1 MRRTGILCGKKRRGP
16 VIMGEKAGILSMGD
30 SMKTRKVLTYVLF
43 LAIPLAVGGLASLIA
58 YHGMPTYQQLTK
70 PPFTPPEAAFPVV
83 WTILYL
89 LMGVGGA
96 RVWCSGHPARRQAI
110 LPFGAQ
116 LAANFFWTVWFF
128 GAGWYLF
135 AFLWLILLLW
145 LILWMMHA
153 FARCDRL
160 AARLQIPYLVWTGF
174 AAVLTFAVWL
184 LNR

>member
-1 MRRTGILCGKKRRGP
+1 
-16 VIMGEKAGILSMGD
+16 MGEKAGILSMGD

-116 LAANFFWTVWFF
+116 
-128 GAGWYLF
+128 AGICLPS
-135 AFLWLILLLW
+135 
-145 LILWMMHA
+145 
-153 FARCDRL
+153 C
-160 AARLQIPYLVWTGF
+160 G
-174 AAVLTFAVWL
+174 
-184 LNR
+184 